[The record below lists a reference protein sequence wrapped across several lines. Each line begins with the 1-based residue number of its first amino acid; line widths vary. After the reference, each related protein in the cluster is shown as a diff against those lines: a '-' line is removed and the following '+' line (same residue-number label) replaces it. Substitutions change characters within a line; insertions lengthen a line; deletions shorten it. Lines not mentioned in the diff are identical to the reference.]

1 VADTDPEAAEAAR
14 MALEGRFDVVSV
26 DNGGAALARAL
37 ECQPAVV
44 LIERN
49 LPVLDGLRLCRV
61 LKAQEETAAAT
72 IAFFSGWADEDTVRR
87 CFEAGA
93 DDYLIKPI
101 GAAELQE
108 RVSRLLSRKRVRD
121 VAPGVGPDG
130 I

>member
-1 VADTDPEAAEAAR
+1 
-14 MALEGRFDVVSV
+14 LKQSSI
-26 DNGGAALARAL
+26 
-37 ECQPAVV
+37 
-44 LIERN
+44 LI
-49 LPVLDGLRLCRV
+49 LLSTILLCTSAC
-61 LKAQEETAAAT
+61 L
-72 IAFFSGWADEDTVRR
+72 
-87 CFEAGA
+87 GA